1 VITIPNHEPT
11 GTSSCSFEVEQ
22 FVIWWLDA
30 TIILILLPELA
41 IMELCA
47 LKDEGFIK
55 SNFEYMILLVLYFYT
70 KFDFTFIIDR

>member
-1 VITIPNHEPT
+1 MVIPNHEPMRT
-11 GTSSCSFEVEQ
+11 TSCSFEVEQ
-22 FVIWWLDA
+22 CVIWWLDT